1 MAYRNQQQFIDT
13 LEKEGELLRIK
24 TFVDP
29 KLEMAEITDRMSKQ
43 PGGGKALL
51 FENTGYDPA
60 CRQAG
65 FPVLMNAY
73 GSERRMCL
81 ALGVQHLD
89 DVAKEIE
96 NLFKLLSAPKEGILD
111 KLKMLPKLSQ
121 FASWMPTVK
130 NGKGECQEIIMR
142 EPDITKLPVITCW
155 PKDGGPFVTLPIIHT
170 KDPNT
175 GTRNVGM
182 YRMQV
187 FEPTLTGMHWHK
199 HKVSAKHFNEYK
211 KLNKRMPVAVA
222 LGGDPVYAYS
232 ATAPL
237 PENVDEY
244 MLAGF
249 LRKKKVELVKCI
261 TQPEVEVPADADFII
276 EGYVDPNDEMIWEG
290 PFGDHTGYYS
300 LPDWYPRFHIT
311 AITHKKNA
319 VYPATIVGIPPQE
332 DAWLGKA
339 TERIFLAPIKMT
351 LIPEIVDM
359 DMPVEGVFHN
369 LVIAKIK
376 KDYAGQGQKVMNA
389 MWGAGQMMFNK
400 ILVLV
405 DGEIKIQNYEE
416 LAKYVFKNMNP
427 ATDIYFSQGP
437 MDVLDHSCSK
447 LGFGGK
453 MCIDGT
459 AKFDEEKM
467 YSPGMSQFPKDLNV
481 KRIKVDNPEITHIN
495 FSLLQKDIPCIIIS
509 VKKDQRGHIKRL
521 HQNLCRTA
529 GIHGIKLILYV
540 EHTVDA
546 NDLPTALWRFC
557 NNLDPKRD
565 HELYFAEGNSS
576 FANVSCMGFDGTRKT
591 KEFDDFNR
599 DWPNI
604 IVADDATILAVDS
617 KWNDLGIGNFISSP
631 SLKFKD
637 QMYGEEAIVS
647 ESTQSIKV

>member
-1 MAYRNQQQFIDT
+1 MAYRNLQEFIRV
-13 LEKEGELLRIK
+13 LEKERELIRIK
-24 TFVDP
+24 TYVDP
-29 KLEMAEITDRMSKQ
+29 HLEMAEITDRMSKE

-51 FENTGYDPA
+51 FENTGYD
-60 CRQAG
+60 

-73 GSERRMCL
+73 GSEKRMCL
-81 ALGVQHLD
+81 ALGVKHLD
-89 DVAKEIE
+89 DVARDIE
-96 NLFKLLSAPKEGILD
+96 DLFKLLSSPKENILD
-111 KLKMLPKLSQ
+111 KLKLLPKLSE
-121 FASWMPTVK
+121 FASWMPKVRK
-130 NGKGECQEIIMR
+130 GRGECQEVILTERPLPTGERWMGL
-142 EPDITKLPVITCW
+142 PDLTRLPVITCW
-155 PKDGGPFVTLPIIHT
+155 PQDGGPFITLPIINTKEPHT
-170 KDPNT
+170 
-175 GTRNVGM
+175 GVRNVGM

-187 FEPTLTGMHWHK
+187 FGPQLTAMHWHK

-211 KLNKRMPVAVA
+211 KLGKKMPVAVA

-261 TQPEVEVPADADFII
+261 TQPEIEVPADADIVI
-276 EGYVDPNDEMIWEG
+276 EGYVDPNEEMIWEG

-300 LPDWYPRFHIT
+300 LPDWYPRFHVT
-311 AITHKKNA
+311 AITHRKNA

-351 LIPEIVDM
+351 LVPEITDM

-369 LVIAKIK
+369 LVIAEIK
-376 KDYAGQGQKVMNA
+376 KDYAGQGNKVMNA

-400 ILVLV
+400 ILVV
-405 DGEIKIQNYEE
+405 TSQSGTAITDYKNIARE
-416 LAKYVFKNMNP
+416 VFRNLNP

-459 AKFDEEKM
+459 FKYDEEKDDS
-467 YSPGMSQFPKDLNV
+467 YIDVPSPKAINIEALKTSF
-481 KRIKVDNPEITHIN
+481 PEIKYCN
-495 FSLLQKDIPCIIIS
+495 SNLLQHDIPCLIIS
-509 VKKDQRGHIKRL
+509 VEKNRRGHIKEL
-521 HQNLCRTA
+521 HEALSKLEMLN
-529 GIHGIKLILYV
+529 GIKMILYV
-540 EHTVDA
+540 EHTVNA
-546 NDLPTALWRFC
+546 MDLPTALWRFC

-565 HELYFAEGNSS
+565 HYLNKKGIAGKYTAILGL
-576 FANVSCMGFDGTRKT
+576 DGTIKT
-591 KEFDDFNR
+591 KEWDGFER

-604 IVADDATILAVDS
+604 IVADDKTIAAVDA
-617 KWNDLGIGNFISSP
+617 KWEQLGIGKFIPSP
-631 SLKFKD
+631 SLKYKD
-637 QMYGEEAIVS
+637 QMYGDKAVAS
-647 ESTQSIKV
+647 LS